1 MDYIKNLENAVKN
14 FETESKRL
22 KNFNTVLASI
32 DDLAKAILSE
42 QNNINHIAGKI
53 DDVSEPI
60 CSSGAIL
67 KEQCDNLKA
76 VVQTAQKN
84 NDSIY
89 SQLTTLVKNLI
100 ENEQNNRKAFTTEVI
115 DNITTALSSSTAD
128 IVKDTV
134 KPLDDSKEELEVTC
148 IAIEKLINECNAA
161 AEENKK
167 VVSLIS
173 DAVDAHVQEVKELYN
188 GFNDDI
194 RGTIGSELDNKTNDL
209 LKAVKECLI
218 AQREVELKI
227 TKAIAVNNDTTKSV
241 AKETSATIL
250 HKINTIN
257 QLIQDTSSGINK
269 TITNIDSKIDSLST
283 DTADMQ
289 KKIIIISSGLNE
301 AKNLIKKISVKN
313 SAISND
319 ITRLEKDLVSRIEK
333 SEEAVSS
340 VGTVNKVILA
350 INIVILC
357 ALFFKG

>member
-1 MDYIKNLENAVKN
+1 MDYIKNLEDAVKN
-14 FETESKRL
+14 FEIESKRL
-22 KNFNTVLASI
+22 KDFNTVLTSI

-89 SQLTTLVKNLI
+89 SQLTMLVKNLI

-115 DNITTALSSSTAD
+115 DNITMALSSSTAD

-134 KPLDDSKEELEVTC
+134 KSLDDSKEELEVTC

-167 VVSLIS
+167 IVSLIS
-173 DAVDAHVQEVKELYN
+173 DAVDAHVQEVKKLYN

-241 AKETSATIL
+241 AKEISATIL

-257 QLIQDTSSGINK
+257 QLMQDTSSGINK
-269 TITNIDSKIDSLST
+269 TITSIDSKIDSLST

-319 ITRLEKDLVSRIEK
+319 ITRLEKNLVSRIEK

-340 VGTVNKVILA
+340 VSTVNKVILA

>member
-14 FETESKRL
+14 FEIESRRL

-32 DDLAKAILSE
+32 DDLTKAILSE
-42 QNNINHIAGKI
+42 QNNINHIVGKI

-60 CSSGAIL
+60 CSSGVVL

-76 VVQTAQKN
+76 AVQTAQKN
-84 NDSIY
+84 NDSVY
-89 SQLTTLVKNLI
+89 NQLTTLVKNLI
-100 ENEQNNRKAFTTEVI
+100 ENEQNNRKTFTTEVI
-115 DNITTALSSSTAD
+115 DNITTALSSNTAD

-134 KPLDDSKEELEVTC
+134 KPLNDSKEELEVTC

-167 VVSLIS
+167 VISLIS
-173 DAVDAHVQEVKELYN
+173 DTVDAHVQEVKELYDV
-188 GFNDDI
+188 FNNDI
-194 RGTIGSELDNKTNDL
+194 RGTINLELDNKTNDL
-209 LKAVKECLI
+209 LDTVKECLI

-227 TKAIAVNNDTTKSV
+227 TKAIAVNNDTVKSV

-257 QLIQDTSSGINK
+257 QLIQDTSNGINE
-269 TITNIDSKIDSLST
+269 TITSTYSKVDSLSV
-283 DTADMQ
+283 DTANIQ
-289 KKIIIISSGLNE
+289 KKIIIINSGLNE
-301 AKNLIKKISVKN
+301 EKNLIKKISVKN

-319 ITRLEKDLVSRIEK
+319 ITRLEKNLVSRIEK
-333 SEEAVSS
+333 SEEAVSNIS
-340 VGTVNKVILA
+340 TINKVILA

>member
-1 MDYIKNLENAVKN
+1 MDYIKNLEDAVKN
-14 FETESKRL
+14 FEIESKRL
-22 KNFNTVLASI
+22 KDFNTVLTSI

-115 DNITTALSSSTAD
+115 DNITTALSSNTAD

-173 DAVDAHVQEVKELYN
+173 DAVDAHVQEVKDLYN

-257 QLIQDTSSGINK
+257 QLIQDTSSKVN
-269 TITNIDSKIDSLST
+269 SLSA
-283 DTADMQ
+283 DTADIQ

-319 ITRLEKDLVSRIEK
+319 ITRLEKNLVSRIEK

-340 VGTVNKVILA
+340 VSTVNKVILA